1 MSVLRLEHVNI
12 QGPEDLIRRCR
23 DFYVDVIGLVEGHR
37 PAFRTTGFW
46 LYAGDVAV
54 VHLTVRAQEPAG
66 RSALDHFAL
75 QIDDLVALFARLEH
89 HGVPHEIDSVPGTGI
104 TQVFVRDP
112 AGVGV
117 ELSFRE

>member
-1 MSVLRLEHVNI
+1 MTILRLEHVNI

-37 PAFRTTGFW
+37 PRFKSVGFW
-46 LYAGDVAV
+46 LYAGEVPV
-54 VHLTVRAQEPAG
+54 VHLSVRGEAPTG
-66 RSALDHFAL
+66 RGALDHFAL

-89 HGVPHEIDSVPGTGI
+89 HGVEHEIDSVPDTGI

-117 ELSFRE
+117 ELSHHA